1 VTIEFNCPKCGA
13 LIAFDSKH
21 AAKRAKCLT
30 CGERFLIP
38 AESFQKPQTAEP
50 EAERKEDPIPGFYH
64 AVFVDC
70 WRIFITP
77 ENATALVF
85 VTAVVCFRFFL
96 AQGCC
101 VQYVAPFLIWGWLV
115 GFYLN
120 VICQTANDDDLLP
133 EIYLGTFFTFLW
145 HVIKPF
151 VIFSYTL
158 VVVELPFFI
167 TMSVAKSHGITLQ
180 QVWSGH
186 TPLHLL
192 LQFFQVGGL
201 FLFPAA
207 ILTVAVGQDLLLLRP
222 DYLLAPLWRAFRPYL
237 TVVLLLVAT
246 CLLLMHTTQYT
257 GASPVVTAM
266 HLAGNLLVQVLAIL
280 SMRSIGLLYR
290 HYSCYF
296 KW

>member
-1 VTIEFNCPKCGA
+1 
-13 LIAFDSKH
+13 
-21 AAKRAKCLT
+21 
-30 CGERFLIP
+30 
-38 AESFQKPQTAEP
+38 
-50 EAERKEDPIPGFYH
+50 
-64 AVFVDC
+64 
-70 WRIFITP
+70 
-77 ENATALVF
+77 
-85 VTAVVCFRFFL
+85 
-96 AQGCC
+96 
-101 VQYVAPFLIWGWLV
+101 
-115 GFYLN
+115 
-120 VICQTANDDDLLP
+120 
-133 EIYLGTFFTFLW
+133 
-145 HVIKPF
+145 

-167 TMSVAKSHGITLQ
+167 TMSVAKSHGITLE

-222 DYLLAPLWRAFRPYL
+222 DYLLAPLRRAFVPYL